1 MAKKGF
7 IQKKSKDIPSF
18 DVCNANLDDGAQVKG
33 LHRSYLVT
41 PNASLLTEPQVILH
55 EDHIL
60 SKRQLLLIELMQL
73 QLCADHIF
81 TPRSDLYSMP
91 GTTLHSSSA

>member
-7 IQKKSKDIPSF
+7 IQKNSKDIPSF

-41 PNASLLTEPQVILH
+41 PNASLLTEAPS
-55 EDHIL
+55 DT
-60 SKRQLLLIELMQL
+60 SR
-73 QLCADHIF
+73 
-81 TPRSDLYSMP
+81 RSHFKQAPAPHHRVDAVA
-91 GTTLHSSSA
+91 TLH